1 MVGTAGRGVCNTPA
15 PDQMVERAR
24 ALLPAL
30 RARRRAY
37 DEQACFPAE
46 NFADLRAAGL
56 TAMTVP
62 LELGGAG
69 FWQDGRY
76 SPFYE
81 VLFTLAQA
89 DSCTAQLLQVH
100 NHATGIIMGL
110 GPEEQRRW
118 VAREVAECGKLIASV
133 GSEATPGAKEAE
145 KYEATLRECPGG
157 YLLSGRKAFASLAG
171 GADYVLIWTAV
182 PGKRSFNERLVFAL
196 LDRDQAGITLVNDW
210 DVMGMRSTVSWSLI
224 LDDVFVPPE
233 RVIGRPGAWITDD
246 PRTFTLAYTANHCGT
261 AQGVYD
267 AALSYVS
274 ERRHLAENQVV
285 QYQLGELSS
294 LLYGVRTAFRAAAR
308 LWDAGDH
315 DAAEYDSLRALHLA
329 KKVGI
334 DVAVRVFDIC
344 GARASFRSYP
354 LEQGLRDLR
363 TFTLHFR
370 EEAYMQRVAQAALG
384 GHFSSKSGR
393 GGSTPPDQA

>member
-1 MVGTAGRGVCNTPA
+1 M
-15 PDQMVERAR
+15 
-24 ALLPAL
+24 
-30 RARRRAY
+30 
-37 DEQACFPAE
+37 
-46 NFADLRAAGL
+46 
-56 TAMTVP
+56 
-62 LELGGAG
+62 
-69 FWQDGRY
+69 
-76 SPFYE
+76 
-81 VLFTLAQA
+81 
-89 DSCTAQLLQVH
+89 
-100 NHATGIIMGL
+100 
-110 GPEEQRRW
+110 
-118 VAREVAECGKLIASV
+118 
-133 GSEATPGAKEAE
+133 
-145 KYEATLRECPGG
+145 
-157 YLLSGRKAFASLAG
+157 
-171 GADYVLIWTAV
+171 
-182 PGKRSFNERLVFAL
+182 
-196 LDRDQAGITLVNDW
+196 
-210 DVMGMRSTVSWSLI
+210 
-224 LDDVFVPPE
+224 
-233 RVIGRPGAWITDD
+233 
-246 PRTFTLAYTANHCGT
+246 
-261 AQGVYD
+261 
-267 AALSYVS
+267 S

-384 GHFSSKSGR
+384 GYFSSKSGR